1 MREANLYEIITVALA
16 HDLKDGEL
24 GFTGLTTG
32 DGAAR
37 FATSIPLAAA
47 QLARLTHAPNLTIML
62 AGWVHNP
69 NPRQLT
75 RLPNSE
81 FDEELRD
88 LECEAQSRGFP
99 NHPWAIKRGDIDFGF
114 ASGAQVDKYGN
125 INSVCIGDYRN
136 PKVRL
141 IGPVLQPEHM
151 TLFGREYV
159 MMAQHDARRFVEK
172 VDFIS
177 GVGYPGGQAGRREL
191 GIEWGGPELVFT
203 PKCIFDFDKEAGRM
217 RVKSIHPG
225 VGIDDLRASTGFDLG
240 PLGDV
245 PLTRLPEPE
254 ELELLRNEVDP
265 YGLLLPTT

>member
-1 MREANLYEIITVALA
+1 THMLVIFFFSSRRRHTRFSRDWSSDVCSS
-16 HDLKDGEL
+16 DL
-24 GFTGLTTG
+24 
-32 DGAAR
+32 
-37 FATSIPLAAA
+37 
-47 QLARLTHAPNLTIML
+47 
-62 AGWVHNP
+62 
-69 NPRQLT
+69 
-75 RLPNSE
+75 
-81 FDEELRD
+81 
-88 LECEAQSRGFP
+88 
-99 NHPWAIKRGDIDFGF
+99 
-114 ASGAQVDKYGN
+114 
-125 INSVCIGDYRN
+125 
-136 PKVRL
+136 
-141 IGPVLQPEHM
+141 
-151 TLFGREYV
+151 
-159 MMAQHDARRFVEK
+159 FVEK

>member
-1 MREANLYEIITVALA
+1 MRAANLYEIITVVLSR
-16 HDLKDGEL
+16 DLKDGEV

-69 NPRQLT
+69 DLRKLL

-88 LECEAQSRGFP
+88 LDCEAQSRGFP

-114 ASGAQVDKYGN
+114 ASGVQVDRSGN
-125 INSVCIGDYRN
+125 LNSVCIGTYHH

-141 IGPVLQPEHM
+141 VGPVLQPEHL
-151 TLFGREYV
+151 TLFGREYI
-159 MMAQHDARRFVEK
+159 MMPHHDARRFVEK
-172 VDFIS
+172 VDFVS
-177 GVGYPGGQAGRREL
+177 GVGYPGGIAGRREL
-191 GIEWGGPELVFT
+191 GLEWGGPELVFT
-203 PKCIFDFDKEAGRM
+203 PKCIFDFDKEAGCM
-217 RVKSIHPG
+217 KVKSIHPG
-225 VGIDDLRASTGFDLG
+225 VTIDELRASTGFDLG
-240 PLGDV
+240 PLKDV
-245 PLTRLPEPE
+245 PVTPQPSLE
-254 ELELLRNEVDP
+254 ELELLRKEVDP
-265 YGLLLPTT
+265 YGLLLPSA

>member
-1 MREANLYEIITVALA
+1 MTTPTLYEIITVALA
-16 HDLKDGEL
+16 RDLNEGEV

-32 DGAAR
+32 DGAAK

-47 QLARLTHAPNLTIML
+47 QLARLTHAPSLTILL
-62 AGWVHNP
+62 AGWIHNP
-69 NPRQLT
+69 DLTQLKAV
-75 RLPNSE
+75 PNSE
-81 FDEELRD
+81 FDEVLRD

-114 ASGAQVDKYGN
+114 ASGAQVDRFGN
-125 INSVCIGDYRN
+125 INSVCIGDYHK

-151 TLFGREYV
+151 TLFGREYI
-159 MMAQHDARRFVEK
+159 MMAQHDTRRFVER

-177 GVGYPGGQAGRREL
+177 GVGYPGGLEGRRAL
-191 GIEWGGPELVFT
+191 GLESGGPELVFT
-203 PKCIFDFDKEAGRM
+203 PKCIFDFDKEAGHM

-225 VGIDDLRASTGFDLG
+225 VTVEDLRASTGFDLG

-245 PLTRLPEPE
+245 PATAVPTPE
-254 ELELLRNEVDP
+254 ELDILRHEVDP
-265 YGLLLPTT
+265 HGLLLPSA